1 MKKNYYLF
9 ASGKLGRQDNTLVL
23 EREGKKKFIPVEKI
37 ESISS
42 FGELDLNTRA
52 LSFLSQKEIALHV
65 FNHNGWYGGSFVP
78 RRQKV
83 SGKLLTEQVKTLL
96 DPVNRLQIA
105 REFIDGA
112 MHNMLR
118 ILQRQSQKIN
128 GYKERIE
135 GLIEIRR
142 RLSDATTINGVMAVE
157 GAFRQNY
164 YPLLAQLTGQE
175 FITRV
180 KQPPLGILNCM
191 ISFGNTLLYTRTL
204 NKIYQTQLDPTV
216 SYLHEPCEMRFS
228 LSLDISELFKP
239 IIIDRLIVSLLNKNI
254 ITENDFDQDL
264 NSTLLT
270 TEGMKKYVQNFDDF
284 MEETVFHPTLKRKVS
299 YNTLLLS
306 ECYKLIRSLMA
317 DEKYRALH
325 MWW

>member
-1 MKKNYYLF
+1 MKKNYYIF
-9 ASGKLGRQDNTLVL
+9 ASGQLARKDNTLVL
-23 EREGKKKFIPVEKI
+23 EREKKKKFIPVEKI

-42 FGELDLNTRA
+42 FGELDLNTRV

-65 FNHNGWYGGSFVP
+65 FSHNGWYGGSFVP

-96 DPVNRLQIA
+96 DPTKRLKIA

-112 MHNMLR
+112 MHNMVR
-118 ILQRQSQKIN
+118 ILQRQSEKIQNYRERIN
-128 GYKERIE
+128 G
-135 GLIEIRR
+135 LSDIRN
-142 RLSDATTINGVMAVE
+142 RLSSATTINGVMAVE
-157 GAFRQNY
+157 GAFRQYY

-204 NKIYQTQLDPTV
+204 NKIYQTQLDPTI

-228 LSLDISELFKP
+228 LSLDISEIFKP
-239 IIIDRLIVSLLNKNI
+239 VIIDRLIVSLLNKNT

-270 TEGMKKYVQNFDDF
+270 SEGMKKFVQRFDDF
-284 MEETVFHPTLKRKVS
+284 MEETVFYPTLKRKVS
-299 YNTLLLS
+299 YNTLILT
-306 ECYKLIRSLMA
+306 ECYKLIRSLLV
-317 DEKYRALH
+317 DEEYRALH

>member
-42 FGELDLNTRA
+42 FGELDLNTGLYRFYHKRKSLFMYSITMAGMEAA
-52 LSFLSQKEIALHV
+52 LSEKTKSL
-65 FNHNGWYGGSFVP
+65 
-78 RRQKV
+78 R
-83 SGKLLTEQVKTLL
+83 KLLTEQVKTLL

-142 RLSDATTINGVMAVE
+142 RLSDA
-157 GAFRQNY
+157 
-164 YPLLAQLTGQE
+164 
-175 FITRV
+175 
-180 KQPPLGILNCM
+180 
-191 ISFGNTLLYTRTL
+191 
-204 NKIYQTQLDPTV
+204 
-216 SYLHEPCEMRFS
+216 
-228 LSLDISELFKP
+228 
-239 IIIDRLIVSLLNKNI
+239 RL
-254 ITENDFDQDL
+254 
-264 NSTLLT
+264 
-270 TEGMKKYVQNFDDF
+270 
-284 MEETVFHPTLKRKVS
+284 
-299 YNTLLLS
+299 
-306 ECYKLIRSLMA
+306 
-317 DEKYRALH
+317 
-325 MWW
+325 